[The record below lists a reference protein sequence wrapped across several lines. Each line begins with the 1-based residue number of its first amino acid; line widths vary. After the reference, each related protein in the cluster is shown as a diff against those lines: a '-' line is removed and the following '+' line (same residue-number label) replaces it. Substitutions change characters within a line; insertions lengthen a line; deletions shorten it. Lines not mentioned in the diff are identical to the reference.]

1 MCAQKYIADK
11 SVHKNM
17 YQTKVCTKICI
28 RQKCGQ
34 KSIEDKSVH
43 KLKMMTDKRDDGFQ
57 FISVFNDNIYMTKLE
72 TLLIMMI
79 MKMMTSAHNAHKK
92 TRFHSH

>member
-17 YQTKVCTKICI
+17 YQTKVWTKIY
-28 RQKCGQ
+28 RGQKCAQ

-43 KLKMMTDKRDDGFQ
+43 KLKMMTDKRDDGF
-57 FISVFNDNIYMTKLE
+57 
-72 TLLIMMI
+72 
-79 MKMMTSAHNAHKK
+79 
-92 TRFHSH
+92 